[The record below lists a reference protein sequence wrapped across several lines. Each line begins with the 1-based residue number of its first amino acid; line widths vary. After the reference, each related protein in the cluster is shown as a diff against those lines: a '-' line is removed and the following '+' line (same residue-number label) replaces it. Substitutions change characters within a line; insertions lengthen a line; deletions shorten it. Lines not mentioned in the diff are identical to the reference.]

1 MLSKLMKY
9 EMKATART
17 FLPLFGALLGMAII
31 SKLLGMMVP
40 SQYEAPRVI
49 TLTLYGFLLVAVFV
63 MTFVVTIQRFYKS
76 LLSEEGYLMFTLPV
90 KPWMHIVT
98 KMLVSALWIVTSLVT
113 VVFSIAILAFE
124 KLCDPVIW
132 SRFGDLLGAFYDVRG
147 AWLFTVSFV
156 LLFIISL
163 FVNNLL
169 VYASIAVGHLVNDHK
184 ILASIGA
191 YFGLTTVSQILFMI
205 LGAIPV
211 TAGVMPFSRGLFFN
225 NVQINSL
232 DAAATT
238 PAGFIP
244 QFNAVM
250 LFMAGFT
257 LLIGALYYILTHVI
271 LTRKLNL
278 E

>member
-9 EMKATART
+9 EMKATSRI

-31 SKLLGMMVP
+31 NKLLGLMVP
-40 SQYEAPRVI
+40 SQWEAPRVI

-98 KMLVSALWIVTSLVT
+98 KMLVSALWILTSLVT

-132 SRFGDLLGAFYDVRG
+132 SRFGSFIGEVYAVRG
-147 AWLFTVSFV
+147 AWQFTVWFV
-156 LLFIISL
+156 LLFVIGL
-163 FVNNLL
+163 FANNLM
-169 VYASIAVGHLVNDHK
+169 VYASMAVGHLVNDHK

-191 YFGLTTVSQILFMI
+191 YFGLSTVSQILFMI
-205 LGAIPV
+205 LGIIPV
-211 TAGVMPFSRGLFFN
+211 QAGIMPFSRGLFFG

-250 LFMAGFT
+250 LFMVGFT
-257 LLIGALYYILTHVI
+257 LLISVLYYALTHII
-271 LTRKLNL
+271 LTRRLNL